1 MCWNVAARKYN
12 ISLAN
17 IIMRREAGDNKDKI
31 NQQDKYNLT
40 PGTGGTYRNYY
51 SIINN
56 VVVNIRN

>member
-1 MCWNVAARKYN
+1 
-12 ISLAN
+12 
-17 IIMRREAGDNKDKI
+17 MRREAGDNKDKI